1 MRIEVSASNAK
12 KYSNYR
18 KPRGGS
24 VFRIYYLLWK
34 DIRMKEN
41 YDLPEDLARD
51 LTKGRRLTSS
61 SQGWFD
67 LASSQEFKFTSIRIG
82 PFHSKEDGQYYTH
95 AVGLISNTEAY
106 GEYHE
111 ALVWLPRLKSYGA
124 WDASHEELHIFP
136 DQTWTTMKTDLLPF
150 IESQW
155 GSSGERRRFQKRTIH
170 RPKVHPDAFDFIP
183 YRLKD
188 QIKAASDEEILK
200 LLNRYETSILKHP
213 KISSLTDAYF
223 ALANA
228 YHRLGK
234 NDPDEEKSWKEKCIQ
249 ILEYYPKDRFYHERE
264 GAEIWGWASPEKNLL
279 IFRELLNKKEKQPEY
294 AGGASLLSSYLIQSP
309 QETAPLLELA
319 LDFKHTFAILKCLY
333 VAKRWALTVVN
344 DRLAAQL
351 KRNKTAMNNLD
362 DLIVAIEDRILSAS
376 ESYPTT
382 EVHEVR
388 HRRVADR
395 IAKGWEHLRKKEYSK
410 TEEWVASV
418 LAEYPENGEALFL
431 DARLVWIR
439 SGSVEEGWKRATEN
453 LSKVAPVDVSGIGKL
468 HNCIGC
474 ALDEMGKF
482 SEAIESF
489 RRAEESD
496 PKESIYPA
504 NRAEIFWK
512 LGDEKSA
519 ALYAR
524 KSKRMGNKSE
534 IVETILKKTA
544 KPSQLR
550 WEALLKEWE
559 KSGLSDKEFC
569 ARENLSKKAFAHWR
583 RKTF

>member
-1 MRIEVSASNAK
+1 
-12 KYSNYR
+12 
-18 KPRGGS
+18 
-24 VFRIYYLLWK
+24 
-34 DIRMKEN
+34 MKEN
-41 YDLPEDLARD
+41 YDIPEDLTRD
-51 LTKGRRLTSS
+51 LSEGRRLISS

-67 LASSQEFKFTSIRIG
+67 LASSREFKLTSVHIG
-82 PFHSKEDGQYYTH
+82 PFHSKEEGQYYTH
-95 AVGLISNTEAY
+95 ALGLVSNTEAY

-136 DQTWTTMKTDLLPF
+136 GQTWTTMKTDLLPF

-155 GSSGERRRFQKRTIH
+155 SSSREGKRTFQKRTVH
-170 RPKVHPDAFDFIP
+170 RPNTYPGAFDFIP

-188 QIKAASDEEILK
+188 QIKAAFDDEILK
-200 LLNRYETSILKHP
+200 LLKRYETSILKHP
-213 KISSLTDAYF
+213 NLASLTDAYF

-234 NDPDEEKSWKEKCIQ
+234 NEPAEENSWKEKCIR
-249 ILEYYPKDRFYHERE
+249 ILEYYPKNRFYHERE
-264 GAEIWGWASPEKNLL
+264 GAEIWGWASPKKNLL
-279 IFRELLNKKEKQPEY
+279 LFRELLNKEDKQPEY
-294 AGGASLLSSYLIQSP
+294 SGGASLVSSYLIHSP
-309 QETAPLLELA
+309 QEMKPLLELA
-319 LDFKHTFAILKCLY
+319 QDLKHTFAVLRCLY

-344 DRLAAQL
+344 DRLAARL
-351 KRNKTAMNNLD
+351 KGNKTAMLSLD
-362 DLIVAIEDRILSAS
+362 DLIVAVEDRMLSAPESYS
-376 ESYPTT
+376 ES
-382 EVHEVR
+382 EIHEVR
-388 HRRVADR
+388 HRRVSDR
-395 IAKGWEHLRKKEYSK
+395 ISKGWEHLRKKEYSK
-410 TEEWVASV
+410 TEECLASV
-418 LAEYPENGEALFL
+418 LGEYPENGEALFL

-453 LSKVAPVDVSGIGKL
+453 LSKVNRADSSGIGKL

-474 ALDEMGKF
+474 ALDEIGKF

-489 RRAEESD
+489 RLAEESD

-504 NRAEIFWK
+504 NRAEMFWK

-519 ALYAR
+519 SLYAR
-524 KSKRMGNKSE
+524 KSKKMGNKSE

-544 KPSQLR
+544 KPSQIR
-550 WEALLKEWE
+550 WESFLKEWE

-583 RKTF
+583 RKTFR